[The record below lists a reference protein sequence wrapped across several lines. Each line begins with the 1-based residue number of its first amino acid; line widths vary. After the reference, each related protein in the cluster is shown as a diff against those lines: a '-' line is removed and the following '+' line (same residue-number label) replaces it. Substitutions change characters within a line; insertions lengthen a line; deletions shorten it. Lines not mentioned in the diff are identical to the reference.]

1 MRAVQLHKL
10 RFHQLCRVI
19 VPGNTDGLAGAAY
32 GFHQQVHNLVQRF
45 PVNALDV
52 LAKVFVLDVV
62 HDDLTINLYGA
73 L

>member
-1 MRAVQLHKL
+1 MWEIQKL
-10 RFHQLCRVI
+10 DVYKR
-19 VPGNTDGLAGAAY
+19 
-32 GFHQQVHNLVQRF
+32 QVHNLVQRF